1 MSDDYYDEFLD
12 SDDVD
17 ESPSEQLPNW
27 VNAKNSSQKAYEAIE
42 SLKEFKQQYIRKH
55 SLKSHYQK
63 KSSYQISKTEVA
75 NLAGAKSQPLFNSCT
90 YSESLKR
97 HLDTVN
103 NELDEYRERRI
114 KSKGGGLRQK
124 KKEELLKELQQSK
137 INNDQLLKNTV
148 DELFEKT
155 MNHLPLDV
163 RRKLGIKS

>member
-12 SDDVD
+12 SDDID
-17 ESPSEQLPNW
+17 ESPSEKLPNW
-27 VNAKNSSQKAYEAIE
+27 VNPKNSSQKAYEAIE
-42 SLKEFKQQYIRKH
+42 SLKEVKQQFIRKH
-55 SLKSHYQK
+55 GLKSHYQK

-75 NLAGAKSQPLFNSCT
+75 NLAGAKSQPLFNSCA
-90 YSESLKR
+90 YSESLTR

-103 NELDEYRERRI
+103 NELDEYRQRRI
-114 KSKGGGLRQK
+114 KSKGGLRQK
-124 KKEELLKELQQSK
+124 KKDELVKELQESK

-155 MNHLPLDV
+155 INHLPLDV